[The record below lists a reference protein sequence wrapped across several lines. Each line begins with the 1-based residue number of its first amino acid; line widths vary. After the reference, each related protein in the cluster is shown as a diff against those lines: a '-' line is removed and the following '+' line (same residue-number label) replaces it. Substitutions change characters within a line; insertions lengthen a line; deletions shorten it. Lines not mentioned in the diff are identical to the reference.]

1 MIKHMSHIGI
11 VVEDIDSAAAEWC
24 ERYGLENIG
33 EEVVEVEGVR
43 NAFLS
48 TGPSRE
54 EVTCI
59 ELIEPLDK
67 SDMSNAIAR
76 RLAKQGEGLYHVAFF
91 TDDDPAIEG
100 ERLRGHGVTVID
112 REPAG
117 EGERARAVIHPKS
130 ANGLLLELL

>member
-1 MIKHMSHIGI
+1 MSHIGI
-11 VVEDIDSAAAEWC
+11 VVEDLDQAVGEWC
-24 ERYGLENIG
+24 ERYGLVNIG

-48 TGPSRE
+48 AGPSRE
-54 EVTCI
+54 EATCI

-76 RLAKQGEGLYHVAFF
+76 RLANSGEGLYHAAFF
-91 TDDDPAIEG
+91 VDDPTTDG
-100 ERLRGHGVTVID
+100 EKLREHGVVVID
-112 REPAG
+112 REASG

-130 ANGLLLELL
+130 ANGLMLELL